1 MSINGVHDPSVLIK
15 ETFYPEAAKLQE
27 AETQYQ
33 EYLETMRRA
42 GMGDVPN
49 KLQKKASPSPKSS
62 IAIEIANIRS
72 KIQDF
77 NLRVDGIEPPQSS
90 LTLDQSSTILETL
103 NKITTEY
110 GQLKSMVTNQ
120 ADEIQKILKR
130 LDKLELEE
138 SINVELKTTSFSL
151 HSKKSENIVKNG
163 TTEDDDDIDLFGSD
177 EETEEERKVKEERL
191 KAYENK
197 KAKKAQVIA
206 KSSVVLDVKPWSDET
221 DLKEMETQVRK
232 IESAG
237 LKWGA
242 SKQVPLAYGIKKLQ
256 IIAIVEDDNC
266 SIDWLQE
273 QIENIEDLVQSVD
286 IAAFNKL

>member
-1 MSINGVHDPSVLIK
+1 MSTNGVYDPSVLVQ
-15 ETFYPEAAKLQE
+15 ETFYFDVAKLQE
-27 AETQYQ
+27 AEILYQ
-33 EYLETMRRA
+33 EHLETLRRS
-42 GMGDVPN
+42 GTGDVPN
-49 KLQKKASPSPKSS
+49 KLQKK
-62 IAIEIANIRS
+62 
-72 KIQDF
+72 
-77 NLRVDGIEPPQSS
+77 VDGIELPQSS
-90 LTLDQSSTILETL
+90 LALDKDSSTILETL
-103 NKITTEY
+103 NKISVEY
-110 GQLKSMVTNQ
+110 GELKRIVTKQ
-120 ADEIQKILKR
+120 ADDIQKILKR
-130 LDKLELEE
+130 LDTLEIKE
-138 SINVELKTTSFSL
+138 SKNLLSRSTNKT
-151 HSKKSENIVKNG
+151 ENIVKNG

-221 DLKEMETQVRK
+221 DLNEMETQVREIK
-232 IESAG
+232 STG

>member
-1 MSINGVHDPSVLIK
+1 MSLNGVYDPSILSE
-15 ETFYPEAAKLQE
+15 ETFYPDAAKLQE
-27 AETQYQ
+27 AETRYQ
-33 EYLETMRRA
+33 EYLETLRRE

-49 KLQKKASPSPKSS
+49 KLQKKATPTPKSS

-72 KIQDF
+72 KIQNF
-77 NLRVDGIEPPQSS
+77 NLRVDGIEPTQSS
-90 LTLDQSSTILETL
+90 SALDSSTILETL
-103 NKITTEY
+103 NKISAEY
-110 GQLKSMVTNQ
+110 GELKSMVAKQ

-130 LDKLELEE
+130 LDTLELKEP
-138 SINVELKTTSFSL
+138 KSL
-151 HSKKSENIVKNG
+151 VSHSTNKADNIVKNG

-177 EETEEERKVKEERL
+177 EETEDERRVKEERL
-191 KAYENK
+191 KAYESK